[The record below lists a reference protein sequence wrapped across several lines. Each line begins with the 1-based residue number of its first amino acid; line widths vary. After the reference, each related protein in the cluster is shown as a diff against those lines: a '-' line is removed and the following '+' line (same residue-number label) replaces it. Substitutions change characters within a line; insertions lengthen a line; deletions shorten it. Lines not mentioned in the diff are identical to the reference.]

1 MHRTI
6 HFNFAFK
13 HLIYFFPIAKEN
25 MPAVEAQSVSEQL
38 TELFFT
44 PQSIILF
51 SMGLVLVLVVALVV
65 IRFRKQ
71 KKGISVNDKRSK

>member
-1 MHRTI
+1 
-6 HFNFAFK
+6 
-13 HLIYFFPIAKEN
+13 